1 MLDGLSVQNNG
12 VPIYVQL
19 REQILALIGRGV
31 LKPGAQLPTMRQVAV
46 ALKIDLNTVQ
56 RAYAELERDGV
67 LTKQRGVRHLRHR
80 GAAAAQCARS
90 RRRNSPPAS
99 PPRPRRRASRWTN
112 WPRRWRG
119 WRSGRMKRICSRRS
133 SSRWSFW
140 GSLSQSG
147 AQDAASDTGRAA
159 SVWNQPAPR
168 VVSRAAAIDSLGLTA
183 AIRAARQNSS
193 NDHPT
198 VSPTEVHMNPISAL
212 VFIVFIGGAV
222 LARLADMPIAV
233 TIVLALIGI
242 FLGYSVK
249 MAQQWERAVVLR
261 LGKLH
266 AVKGPGLFILVPI
279 FDAVA
284 TWIDQ
289 RIRTTEVNA
298 EQALTKD
305 TVPVN
310 VDAIVFWMVHDAE
323 RAALEIA
330 DYNSAV
336 QRVAQTSLREM
347 IGSSVLSELLSDRKA
362 ADAAL
367 KEVIG
372 AKTAEWGVTVNSVE
386 IRDVAIPDNLQDAMS
401 RQAQAER
408 EKQARVILGS
418 AEEEVAQKFVNAA
431 KLYATSPEA
440 LQLRAMNIIYET
452 TKERGATIL
461 MPTSMVDAMNPGAA
475 AFALNMA
482 KTDAGNRH
490 RAVPRTPRCR
500 KCRRASFRAAKA
512 VLCAMRKGGS
522 ADVGAG
528 SQDDDSVGLALAL
541 GGAFVARLGQAC
553 IA

>member
-1 MLDGLSVQNNG
+1 MSSHFPFVVIGLLFIFWSV
-12 VPIYVQL
+12 ITSLL
-19 REQILALIGRGV
+19 R
-31 LKPGAQLPTMRQVAV
+31 KAQRP
-46 ALKIDLNTVQ
+46 
-56 RAYAELERDGV
+56 
-67 LTKQRGVRHLRHR
+67 
-80 GAAAAQCARS
+80 S
-90 RRRNSPPAS
+90 RTSVWSQPVPAS
-99 PPRPRRRASRWTN
+99 
-112 WPRRWRG
+112 
-119 WRSGRMKRICSRRS
+119 
-133 SSRWSFW
+133 
-140 GSLSQSG
+140 
-147 AQDAASDTGRAA
+147 
-159 SVWNQPAPR
+159 
-168 VVSRAAAIDSLGLTA
+168 

-193 NDHPT
+193 NSFSST
-198 VSPTEVHMNPISAL
+198 SSSTEVHMNPISAL
-212 VFIVFIGGAV
+212 VFIVFVGGAV
-222 LARLADMPIAV
+222 LSQLAGLPLAV
-233 TIVLALIGI
+233 TITLALIGV
-242 FLGYSVK
+242 FLGYSIK

-330 DYNSAV
+330 DYSSAV

-347 IGSSVLSELLSDRKA
+347 IGSSVLSELLSDRKT

-367 KEVIG
+367 KDVIG
-372 AKTAEWGVTVNSVE
+372 SKTAEWGVTVNSVE

-431 KLYATSPEA
+431 KLYASSPEA

-482 KTDAGNRH
+482 KIDRSNPPTASSGPS
-490 RAVPRTPRCR
+490 VPQVPKT
-500 KCRRASFRAAKA
+500 S
-512 VLCAMRKGGS
+512 
-522 ADVGAG
+522 
-528 SQDDDSVGLALAL
+528 
-541 GGAFVARLGQAC
+541 
-553 IA
+553 

>member
-1 MLDGLSVQNNG
+1 MNHFFIGLFVLIMVAFWMQLAKGLRGQARKQDNDG
-12 VPIYVQL
+12 P
-19 REQILALIGRGV
+19 R
-31 LKPGAQLPTMRQVAV
+31 
-46 ALKIDLNTVQ
+46 LNIW
-56 RAYAELERDGV
+56 
-67 LTKQRGVRHLRHR
+67 
-80 GAAAAQCARS
+80 S
-90 RRRNSPPAS
+90 RPPQ
-99 PPRPRRRASRWTN
+99 
-112 WPRRWRG
+112 
-119 WRSGRMKRICSRRS
+119 
-133 SSRWSFW
+133 
-140 GSLSQSG
+140 SL
-147 AQDAASDTGRAA
+147 
-159 SVWNQPAPR
+159 
-168 VVSRAAAIDSLGLTA
+168 SRAAAIDTLG
-183 AIRAARQNSS
+183 IRPSQIPTRNS
-193 NDHPT
+193 
-198 VSPTEVHMNPISAL
+198 SPTEVHMNPISAL

-222 LARLADMPIAV
+222 LARLANMPIIV
-233 TIVLALIGI
+233 TILLGLIGV
-242 FLGYSVK
+242 FLGYSIK

-298 EQALTKD
+298 EQALTRD

-347 IGSSVLSELLSDRKA
+347 IGSSLLSELLSDRKT

-431 KLYATSPEA
+431 KLYASNPEA

-461 MPTSMVDAMNPGAA
+461 MPTSMVDAMNPGAI

-482 KTDAGNRH
+482 KIDGSNGPAPAAPVTS
-490 RAVPRTPRCR
+490 VPQVP
-500 KCRRASFRAAKA
+500 K
-512 VLCAMRKGGS
+512 
-522 ADVGAG
+522 
-528 SQDDDSVGLALAL
+528 
-541 GGAFVARLGQAC
+541 
-553 IA
+553 